1 MAESDA
7 AGGQRKVTRHWSI
20 QLDRWAPGLA
30 RLRGYER
37 GWLRGDVVGGLTVG
51 ALLIT
56 QCMAYAP
63 IAGLPPSAAF
73 QAVLIGIP
81 LYAVFG
87 TSRHL
92 AIGPDPGTA
101 LLAGAGLATVASV
114 GTDEYVTA
122 GTALA
127 VIVGVM
133 LLIASGLRLGFVA
146 DLLSRPALI
155 GYLAGLGITLFVS
168 QVGKLTGV
176 PLSSDDVVGRVGDFF
191 TNLDDIHG
199 PSAAMGIG
207 TFVLILVLKRTT
219 PRVPAALAGV
229 VLALVATWLF
239 GLDEHGIAVV
249 GDIDAGVPWPAWPGL
264 PADDWL
270 ALIGTAAGVAL
281 VGYAD
286 SILTARGVA
295 DRHRYTL
302 DANRELSGLGVA
314 NAAAGLCQGMP
325 LASTGSGTAAMSSS
339 GANSSMGGI
348 IAAAFVGV
356 GLVAF
361 PGVLEQI
368 PQPALAA
375 VVAAAAIGLVEVDE
389 FQDLWRVSRIELA
402 IALLTASSVI
412 VFDVLIGIVVSV
424 VLSLVIAVYRI
435 ARPHDAVLGDA
446 AELDGWVS
454 IDAYPQAVIEPGLLV
469 YRFDAPLFFPNASRY
484 CERVVQ
490 ALRNQPGIER
500 WVVLDM
506 EGVGS
511 IDGTAVASLR
521 GLVDDVGQ
529 EGVEVVA
536 VARANPRALDRL
548 GRAGLLHPDGPI
560 VVYATIS
567 GAVRAFRE
575 TTRLDG

>member
-1 MAESDA
+1 MAEPDA
-7 AGGQRKVTRHWSI
+7 VDSPSEVTTVRTE

-30 RLRGYER
+30 RLRRYER
-37 GWLRGDVVGGLTVG
+37 GWLRGDMIGGLTVG

-81 LYAVFG
+81 LYAIFG

-92 AIGPDPGTA
+92 AIGPDPGTS
-101 LLAGAGLATVASV
+101 LLAGAGLATVARV
-114 GTDEYVTA
+114 GTDDYVTA
-122 GTALA
+122 GMALA
-127 VIVGVM
+127 VIVGVI
-133 LLIASGLRLGFVA
+133 LLAASALRLGFVS

-155 GYLAGLGITLFVS
+155 GYLAGLGVTLFVS
-168 QVGKLTGV
+168 QIGKLTGV
-176 PLSSDDVVGRVGDFF
+176 SLPSDDVVGRIGDFL
-191 TNLDDIHG
+191 TNLGDIHG
-199 PSAAMGIG
+199 ASAAMGIG
-207 TFVLILVLKRTT
+207 TFVFILVLKRTT

-249 GDIDAGVPWPAWPGL
+249 GDIDAGVPWPKWPGL

-270 ALIGTAAGVAL
+270 RLVGTAGGVAL

-295 DRHRYTL
+295 DHHRYTL
-302 DANRELSGLGVA
+302 DANRELSGLGLA

-325 LASTGSGTAAMSSS
+325 LSSTGSGTAAMSSS

-375 VVAAAAIGLVEVDE
+375 VVAAAAIGLIEVDE
-389 FQDLWRVSRIELA
+389 FEDLWRVSPIELA
-402 IALLTASSVI
+402 IAAT
-412 VFDVLIGIVVSV
+412 
-424 VLSLVIAVYRI
+424 
-435 ARPHDAVLGDA
+435 
-446 AELDGWVS
+446 
-454 IDAYPQAVIEPGLLV
+454 
-469 YRFDAPLFFPNASRY
+469 
-484 CERVVQ
+484 
-490 ALRNQPGIER
+490 
-500 WVVLDM
+500 
-506 EGVGS
+506 VGS
-511 IDGTAVASLR
+511 VDAISAAR
-521 GLVDDVGQ
+521 LV
-529 EGVEVVA
+529 
-536 VARANPRALDRL
+536 L
-548 GRAGLLHPDGPI
+548 
-560 VVYATIS
+560 AT
-567 GAVRAFRE
+567 G
-575 TTRLDG
+575 

>member
-1 MAESDA
+1 VAESEA
-7 AGGQRKVTRHWSI
+7 PGLQRPLTTLWSTR
-20 QLDRWAPGLA
+20 LDHWAPGLA
-30 RLRGYER
+30 RLRRYER

-101 LLAGAGLATVASV
+101 LLAGAGLATVARV

-122 GTALA
+122 GAALA

-133 LLIASGLRLGFVA
+133 LLVASVMRLGFVA

-168 QVGKLTGV
+168 QIGKLTGV
-176 PLSSDDVVGRVGDFF
+176 ALPSDDVVGRIGDFL
-191 TNLDDIHG
+191 TNLDTIHG
-199 PSAAMGIG
+199 ASAAMGIG

-270 ALIGTAAGVAL
+270 ALVGTAAGVAL

-302 DANRELSGLGVA
+302 DANRELSGLGFA

-325 LASTGSGTAAMSSS
+325 LSSTGSGTAAMSSS

-389 FQDLWRVSRIELA
+389 FQDLWRVSRTELG
-402 IALLTASSVI
+402 IAVLTASSVI
-412 VFDVLIGIVVSV
+412 LFDVLIGIVLSV

-454 IDAYPQAVIEPGLLV
+454 VDDYPQAVVEPGLLV
-469 YRFDAPLFFPNASRY
+469 YRFDAPLFFTNAGRY
-484 CERVVQ
+484 CERVLL

-521 GLVDDVGQ
+521 GLVDDVGR
-529 EGVEVVA
+529 EGVEVIA

-548 GRAGLLHPDGPI
+548 GRAGLLDPGGPI

-575 TTRLDG
+575 SNTS

>member
-1 MAESDA
+1 MVESHA
-7 AGGQRKVTRHWSI
+7 ADSPGQTTTVWRVR
-20 QLDRWAPGLA
+20 LDRCAPGLS

-37 GWLRGDVVGGLTVG
+37 GWLRGDLVGGLTVG

-81 LYAVFG
+81 LYALFG

-101 LLAGAGLATVASV
+101 LLAAAGLATVARV
-114 GTDEYVTA
+114 GTDDYVTA
-122 GTALA
+122 GAALA
-127 VIVGVM
+127 AMVGVM
-133 LLIASGLRLGFVA
+133 LLVASAMRLGFVA
-146 DLLSRPALI
+146 DLLSRPALT

-168 QVGKLTGV
+168 QLGKLTGV
-176 PLSSDDVVGRVGDFF
+176 TLSSDHVIGRIADFIGE
-191 TNLDDIHG
+191 LDNIHG
-199 PSAAMGIG
+199 ASAAMGVG

-229 VLALVATWLF
+229 VLALVVTWLF
-239 GLDEHGIAVV
+239 GLDEHGIGVV
-249 GDIDAGVPWPAWPGL
+249 GQIDAGVPWPAWPDL

-270 ALIGTAAGVAL
+270 ALVGTAAAVAL

-295 DRHRYTL
+295 DQHGYRL

-348 IAAAFVGV
+348 IAAGFVAI

-361 PGVLEQI
+361 PGVLERI

-375 VVAAAAIGLVEVDE
+375 VVAAAAIGLVDTDE
-389 FQDLWRVSRIELA
+389 FRDLWKVSRIELA
-402 IALLTASSVI
+402 IAVLTASSV
-412 VFDVLIGIVVSV
+412 VLFDVLIGIVFSV
-424 VLSLVIAVYRI
+424 VLSLTIAVYRI

-454 IDAYPQAVIEPGLLV
+454 VDAYPQAVVEPGLLV
-469 YRFDAPLFFPNASRY
+469 YRFDAPLFFTNADRY
-484 CERVVQ
+484 CDRVVQ

-511 IDGTAVASLR
+511 IDSTAVASLR
-521 GLVDDVGQ
+521 RLVVDVGR
-529 EGVEVVA
+529 EGVEVIA
-536 VARANPRALDRL
+536 VARANPRALDIL
-548 GRAGLLHPDGPI
+548 GRGDLLEPDGPF

-567 GAVRAFRE
+567 AAVRAFRASNP
-575 TTRLDG
+575 

>member
-1 MAESDA
+1 MVRGGT
-7 AGGQRKVTRHWSI
+7 AGPLGAGSRTAPPLRTR
-20 QLDRWAPGLA
+20 
-30 RLRGYER
+30 
-37 GWLRGDVVGGLTVG
+37 WLRGDVIGGLTVG

-81 LYAVFG
+81 LYALFG

-101 LLAGAGLATVASV
+101 LLAGAGLATVARV
-114 GTDEYVTA
+114 GTDDYVTA
-122 GTALA
+122 GMALA
-127 VIVGVM
+127 VIVGVI
-133 LLIASGLRLGFVA
+133 LLAASAMRLGFVS

-168 QVGKLTGV
+168 QIGKLTGV
-176 PLSSDDVVGRVGDFF
+176 SLPSDDVVGRVGDFL
-191 TNLDDIHG
+191 TNLGDIHRA
-199 PSAAMGIG
+199 SAAMGIG
-207 TFVLILVLKRTT
+207 TFVFILVLKRTI

-249 GDIDAGVPWPAWPGL
+249 GDIDAGVPWPKWPGL

-270 ALIGTAAGVAL
+270 RLVGTAAGVAL

-302 DANRELSGLGVA
+302 DANRELSGLGLA

-325 LASTGSGTAAMSSS
+325 LSSTGSGTAAMSSS

-375 VVAAAAIGLVEVDE
+375 VVAAAAIGLIEVDE
-389 FQDLWRVSRIELA
+389 FQDLWRVSPIELA
-402 IALLTASSVI
+402 IAVLTASSVI
-412 VFDVLIGIVVSV
+412 LFDVLIGIVLSV

-454 IDAYPQAVIEPGLLV
+454 VDAYPQAVVEPGLLV
-469 YRFDAPLFFPNASRY
+469 YRFDAPLFFTNATRY
-484 CERVVQ
+484 CERVVL

-521 GLVDDVGQ
+521 RLVDDVGQ

-536 VARANPRALDRL
+536 VARANPLALDRL
-548 GRAGLLHPDGPI
+548 GRARLLAPDGPI

-575 TTRLDG
+575 GA